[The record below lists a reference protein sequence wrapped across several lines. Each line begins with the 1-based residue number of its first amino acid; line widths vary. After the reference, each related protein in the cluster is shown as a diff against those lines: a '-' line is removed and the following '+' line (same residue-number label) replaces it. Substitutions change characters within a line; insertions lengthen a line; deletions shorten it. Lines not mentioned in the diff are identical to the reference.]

1 MAQEA
6 NSDVISEPCELKLR
20 LQLRK
25 YGMRLERRGFSYTLL
40 YGNQILISGN
50 GIGEDIALQE
60 IADFV
65 ARALVR

>member
-1 MAQEA
+1 MAKATDEL
-6 NSDVISEPCELKLR
+6 ISEPCELTLR

-50 GIGEDIALQE
+50 GIGEGLALQE

-65 ARALVR
+65 SRALVR